1 MSDTETEIPVVQ
13 AKKRGRGAPKG
24 KRTPT
29 PLQLEMLAKARAKA
43 NEIRKQQQ
51 IVKQETYE
59 ELIEEVTRFEP
70 DIKMPSNEPK
80 PVDTDKSWAREFI
93 PSRPFPQGLT
103 PRGNPPPD
111 LPTTCESIVTP
122 DEIRNENAKASEKE
136 KKKKKTRIIIEQSSS
151 DEDVFENTED
161 VIFVKR
167 RGRKDPPKKT
177 VEAAPVPV
185 APGAVPVPAV
195 APGAVID
202 PYFSTKRFTS
212 EPSSY
217 FNKRFY

>member
-1 MSDTETEIPVVQ
+1 MSDTEVEDIPV
-13 AKKRGRGAPKG
+13 APAEKKKRGAPRG

-59 ELIEEVTRFEP
+59 ELSEEIARFEP
-70 DIKMPSNEPK
+70 EIKMPPNEVK
-80 PVDTDKSWAREFI
+80 PVVTEKTWTKEYI
-93 PSRPFPQGLT
+93 P
-103 PRGNPPPD
+103 PRGLPPPD
-111 LPTTCESIVTP
+111 LPKVCESIVTP
-122 DEIRNENAKASEKE
+122 DEIKNETIKKE

-151 DEDVFENTED
+151 DEDVFENTDD

-167 RGRKDPPKKT
+167 RGRKDPPKKEIHISKKNNEEEWDG
-177 VEAAPVPV
+177 VDLFDGKPPVV
-185 APGAVPVPAV
+185 NVK
-195 APGAVID
+195 
-202 PYFSTKRFTS
+202 SKFTS
-212 EPSSY
+212 YCEPSY

>member
-1 MSDTETEIPVVQ
+1 
-13 AKKRGRGAPKG
+13 
-24 KRTPT
+24 
-29 PLQLEMLAKARAKA
+29 LQLEMLAKARAKA
-43 NEIRKQQQ
+43 NEIRKQQK
-51 IVKQETYE
+51 IVKQETYDE
-59 ELIEEVTRFEP
+59 MTEDLARFEP

-93 PSRPFPQGLT
+93 PSRPFQSTLPK
-103 PRGNPPPD
+103 GNPPPD
-111 LPTTCESIVTP
+111 LPTICESIVTP
-122 DEIRNENAKASEKE
+122 DEIRNEKE

-151 DEDVFENTED
+151 DEDVFENTDD

-177 VEAAPVPV
+177 AEP
-185 APGAVPVPAV
+185 VPVPATAQGV
-195 APGAVID
+195 VD
-202 PYFSTKRFTS
+202 PYSGTLSGSTFTKKFTS

>member
-1 MSDTETEIPVVQ
+1 MSDSETENLPVSP
-13 AKKRGRGAPKG
+13 AEKKKRGAPKG

-59 ELIEEVTRFEP
+59 ELSEEVARFEP
-70 DIKMPSNEPK
+70 EIKMPPNEVK
-80 PVDTDKSWAREFI
+80 PVVTEKSWTKEFV
-93 PSRPFPQGLT
+93 P
-103 PRGNPPPD
+103 PRGLPPPD
-111 LPTTCESIVTP
+111 LPKVCESIVTP
-122 DEIRNENAKASEKE
+122 DEIKNAKE

-151 DEDVFENTED
+151 DEDIFENTDD

-167 RGRKDPPKKT
+167 RGRKDTPKVRDTPKSKKNSYNEEEWDGVDLFDGKPP
-177 VEAAPVPV
+177 VEPPVNRSKFTYASQPV
-185 APGAVPVPAV
+185 N
-195 APGAVID
+195 
-202 PYFSTKRFTS
+202 
-212 EPSSY
+212 Y

>member
-1 MSDTETEIPVVQ
+1 MSDSETENVPV
-13 AKKRGRGAPKG
+13 APAEKRGRGAPKG

-59 ELIEEVTRFEP
+59 ELSEEVARFEP
-70 DIKMPSNEPK
+70 EIKMPPNEVK
-80 PVDTDKSWAREFI
+80 PVVTEKSWTKEFV
-93 PSRPFPQGLT
+93 P
-103 PRGNPPPD
+103 PRGLPPPD
-111 LPTTCESIVTP
+111 LPRVCESIVTP
-122 DEIRNENAKASEKE
+122 DEIRNAKE

-151 DEDVFENTED
+151 DEDIFENTDD

-167 RGRKDPPKKT
+167 RGRKDVPKKDKKKYN
-177 VEAAPVPV
+177 EEDWDGIDLFDGKPPVDIIPPV
-185 APGAVPVPAV
+185 NKSK
-195 APGAVID
+195 
-202 PYFSTKRFTS
+202 FSYS
-212 EPSSY
+212 HCEPSSY

>member
-1 MSDTETEIPVVQ
+1 MSDTETEDVPVVQ

-43 NEIRKQQQ
+43 NEIRKQQT
-51 IVKQETYE
+51 IVKQETYDE
-59 ELIEEVTRFEP
+59 MTEDLARFEP

-93 PSRPFPQGLT
+93 PSRPFHSLPQGPTL
-103 PRGNPPPD
+103 PPKSNPPPD

-122 DEIRNENAKASEKE
+122 DEIRNEKE

-151 DEDVFENTED
+151 DSDVFENTDD

-177 VEAAPVPV
+177 AEP
-185 APGAVPVPAV
+185 VPVPAV

-202 PYFSTKRFTS
+202 PYSSSSTYSTIKKFTS

>member
-1 MSDTETEIPVVQ
+1 MSDTETEDVPVVQ

-43 NEIRKQQQ
+43 NEIRKQQK
-51 IVKQETYE
+51 IVKQETYDE
-59 ELIEEVTRFEP
+59 MTEDLARFEP

-93 PSRPFPQGLT
+93 PSRPFQELI
-103 PRGNPPPD
+103 PRSNPPPD

-122 DEIRNENAKASEKE
+122 DEIRNQQIRNEKE

-151 DEDVFENTED
+151 DEDVFENTDD

-177 VEAAPVPV
+177 IEAAPVP
-185 APGAVPVPAV
+185 
-195 APGAVID
+195 AVID
-202 PYFSTKRFTS
+202 PYSNLGGSTLKKFTS